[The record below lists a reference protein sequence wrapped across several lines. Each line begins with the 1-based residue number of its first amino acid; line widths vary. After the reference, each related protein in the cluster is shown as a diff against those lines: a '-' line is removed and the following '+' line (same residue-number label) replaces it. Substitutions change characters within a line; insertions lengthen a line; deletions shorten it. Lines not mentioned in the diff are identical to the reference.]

1 MSLRSRNDAH
11 LLAMQTLMQFG
22 RCDKALCAGAA
33 DSSLRVSVG
42 SHIFGIAKLAC
53 GRYKM
58 RS

>member
-1 MSLRSRNDAH
+1 
-11 LLAMQTLMQFG
+11 MQTLMQFG

-33 DSSLRVSVG
+33 DSSLRIRVG